1 MTESE
6 KFLKSSQRRKPLHYM
21 VFDTETVS
29 LEKPFCYN
37 VGYIIADSDNG
48 EIVCKREYVIEQIWS
63 NAELFTTAYY
73 ADKRQLYIGR
83 MRARRVLLE
92 KWGYVT
98 QQIIRDIK
106 AFEVQAAYAYNSPFD
121 EKVFA
126 FCCDWFKTINP
137 FDLIPVLRSMPI
149 FKSGRKTAKRSP
161 RRATF
166 PPPPK
171 RFTAISANKR
181 SLTKNTPPS
190 RIVKSKTKFCA
201 IVSHRAR
208 NGAMSTK
215 CMQVS
220 RARWTKN

>member
-1 MTESE
+1 M
-6 KFLKSSQRRKPLHYM
+6 
-21 VFDTETVS
+21 
-29 LEKPFCYN
+29 
-37 VGYIIADSDNG
+37 
-48 EIVCKREYVIEQIWS
+48 
-63 NAELFTTAYY
+63 FTTAYY

-121 EKVFA
+121 
-126 FCCDWFKTINP
+126 
-137 FDLIPVLRSMPI
+137 LLRSMPI
-149 FKSGRKTAKRSP
+149 SKSGRKTAKRSP

-166 PPPPK
+166 LQPPK

-181 SLTKNTPPS
+181 SLTRNTPRL
-190 RIVKSKTKFCA
+190 RIAKSKTKFCA
-201 IVSHRAR
+201 IALHRAR